1 MQSLKFLKPAAL
13 ALVIPVFAMSSC
25 APQATVSA
33 APVSA
38 ADSSATTALFNQVN
52 AYRASKG
59 LAALKRHPGLDRLAQ
74 GHSEFMRKNRGHF
87 KLDGKNVSH
96 DGFEA
101 RSMIAREKY
110 QIPGI
115 QENVAAG
122 PKGTS
127 IFQAWR
133 SSSIHEKVIRAQ
145 WTVTGIGVVVDG
157 DGHIFATQIYG
168 NPVASS
174 LLLQNRFG
182 GF

>member
-1 MQSLKFLKPAAL
+1 MKNLNFLKPAAL
-13 ALVIPVFAMSSC
+13 ALLIPVFATSSC
-25 APQATVSA
+25 APQHAVAA

-38 ADSSATTALFNQVN
+38 ADNSASNALFNEVN
-52 AYRASKG
+52 AYRTSKG
-59 LAALKRHPGLDRLAQ
+59 LTALKRNPGLDRLAQ

-87 KLDGKNVSH
+87 KLEGKNVSH

-101 RSMIAREKY
+101 RSVIAREKY
-110 QIPGI
+110 QTPGI

-122 PKGTS
+122 PRGTS

-133 SSSIHEKVIRAQ
+133 SSSIHDKVMRAQ
-145 WTVTGIGVVVDG
+145 WSSTGVGVVVDG

-168 NPVASS
+168 NPVVSS